1 MGFIAI
7 VILLALL
14 ADGGKYLF
22 GDGKGIMYPRIE
34 SMS

>member
-22 GDGKGIMYPRIE
+22 GNGKDGFLK
-34 SMS
+34 

>member
-22 GDGKGIMYPRIE
+22 GDGKGGLFK
-34 SMS
+34 

>member
-22 GDGKGIMYPRIE
+22 GNGKGGLFK
-34 SMS
+34 

>member
-14 ADGGKYLF
+14 ADGGKYFF
-22 GDGKGIMYPRIE
+22 GDGKGGLFR
-34 SMS
+34 